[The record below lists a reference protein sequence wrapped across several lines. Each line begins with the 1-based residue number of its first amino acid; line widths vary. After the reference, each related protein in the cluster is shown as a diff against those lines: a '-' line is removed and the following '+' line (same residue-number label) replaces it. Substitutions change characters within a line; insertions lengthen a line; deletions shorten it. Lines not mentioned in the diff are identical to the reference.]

1 MTRPSTFVPARTTF
15 RKKPTS
21 RGITDFLQSHDKMA
35 ALLPS
40 ITRMM
45 NLQTDCAATLPAMFA
60 GCAVLQFESNQL
72 VLSTPNA
79 ALASKLKQQLPKLQD
94 ALLQRGWQVNAIRL
108 KVQVGRP
115 RDNPPPQKQLRLPD
129 PAVSALTQL
138 EGTLQNTPRNA
149 TLLAAIHALA
159 NRPRSP
165 SQ

>member
-1 MTRPSTFVPARTTF
+1 MTRPSTFVPARTGL

-40 ITRMM
+40 ITRMVT
-45 NLQTDCAATLPAMFA
+45 LQSDCAAALPEMFA
-60 GCAVLQFESNQL
+60 ACGVLQFESGQL

-79 ALASKLKQQLPKLQD
+79 ALASRLKQQLPKLQD

-115 RDNPPPQKQLRLPD
+115 RDTAPPVKQLRLPD

-138 EGTLQNTPRNA
+138 ETALENTPRNA

-159 NRPRSP
+159 NRPRA
-165 SQ
+165 